1 MNRIILA
8 YNFNKDRLQSL
19 RLVCMMLKIQLKPV
33 ARQDLLQPVG
43 ALLGIDGIE
52 RVEESFVGDDCR
64 EEMIFLCGID
74 RQTLDKLLFAIKRS
88 KLQRIDLKAML
99 TPHNVGWSGAKLL
112 QELAE
117 EHQYMTK
124 NNGAQAEH
132 EAQN

>member
-1 MNRIILA
+1 MNKVILA

-33 ARQDLLQPVG
+33 VRQDMLQPVG

-52 RVEESFVGDDCR
+52 RVEESFAGDDCR

>member
-1 MNRIILA
+1 MNKIILA

-33 ARQDLLQPVG
+33 ARQDMLQPVG

>member
-1 MNRIILA
+1 MNKVILA

-33 ARQDLLQPVG
+33 VRQDMLQPMG

-52 RVEESFVGDDCR
+52 RVEESFAGDDCR

>member
-1 MNRIILA
+1 MNKVILA

-33 ARQDLLQPVG
+33 VRQDMLQPVG

-52 RVEESFVGDDCR
+52 RVEESFAGDDCR

-99 TPHNVGWSGAKLL
+99 TTHNVGWSGAKLL

>member
-1 MNRIILA
+1 MNKVILA

-33 ARQDLLQPVG
+33 ARQDMLQPVG

-52 RVEESFVGDDCR
+52 RVEESFAGDDCR

>member
-1 MNRIILA
+1 MNKVILA

-33 ARQDLLQPVG
+33 VRQDLLQPVG

-52 RVEESFVGDDCR
+52 RVEESFAGDDCR

>member
-1 MNRIILA
+1 MNKIILA

>member
-1 MNRIILA
+1 MNKVILA

-33 ARQDLLQPVG
+33 ARQDMLQPVG

-52 RVEESFVGDDCR
+52 RVEESFAGDDCR

-132 EAQN
+132 EAKN

>member
-1 MNRIILA
+1 MNKIILA

-33 ARQDLLQPVG
+33 ARQDMLQPVG

-52 RVEESFVGDDCR
+52 RVEESFAGDDCR

>member
-1 MNRIILA
+1 MNKVILA

-33 ARQDLLQPVG
+33 VRQDLLQPVG

>member
-1 MNRIILA
+1 MNKIILA

-52 RVEESFVGDDCR
+52 RVEESFAGDDCR

>member
-1 MNRIILA
+1 MNKVILA

-33 ARQDLLQPVG
+33 VRQDLLQPVG

-52 RVEESFVGDDCR
+52 RVEESFAGDDCR

-112 QELAE
+112 QKLAE

>member
-1 MNRIILA
+1 MNKIILA

-33 ARQDLLQPVG
+33 VRQDLLQPVG

-52 RVEESFVGDDCR
+52 RVEESFAGDDCR

>member
-1 MNRIILA
+1 MNKIILA

-33 ARQDLLQPVG
+33 VRQDMLQPVG

-52 RVEESFVGDDCR
+52 LVEESFAGDDCR

>member
-1 MNRIILA
+1 MNKIILA
-8 YNFNKDRLQSL
+8 YNFNQDRLQSL
-19 RLVCMMLKIQLKPV
+19 RLVCMMLKIQLRPV

-43 ALLGIDGIE
+43 ALLGIEGIE
-52 RVEESFVGDDCR
+52 RVDDKFAGDDCR
-64 EEMIFLCGID
+64 EEMLFLCGID

-88 KLQRIDLKAML
+88 KLQRVELKAML

-117 EHQYMTK
+117 EHAYMTK

>member
-1 MNRIILA
+1 MNKIILA

-33 ARQDLLQPVG
+33 VRQDLLQPVG

-52 RVEESFVGDDCR
+52 LVEESFAGDDCR

>member
-1 MNRIILA
+1 
-8 YNFNKDRLQSL
+8 
-19 RLVCMMLKIQLKPV
+19 
-33 ARQDLLQPVG
+33 
-43 ALLGIDGIE
+43 
-52 RVEESFVGDDCR
+52 
-64 EEMIFLCGID
+64 MIFLCGID

>member
-1 MNRIILA
+1 MNKVILA

-33 ARQDLLQPVG
+33 VRQDMLQPVG

>member
-1 MNRIILA
+1 MNKVILA

-33 ARQDLLQPVG
+33 VRQDMLQPVG

-52 RVEESFVGDDCR
+52 RVEESFAGDDCR

-124 NNGAQAEH
+124 NNGAQSEH

>member
-1 MNRIILA
+1 MNKIILA

-33 ARQDLLQPVG
+33 VRQDMLQPVG

-52 RVEESFVGDDCR
+52 RVEESFAGDDCR

>member
-1 MNRIILA
+1 MNKIILA

-33 ARQDLLQPVG
+33 ARQNMLQPVG

-52 RVEESFVGDDCR
+52 RVEESFAGDDCR